1 MRSRVRRASEKAL
14 AVAGLLLLLAACEGG
29 VKFQVPS
36 YGFDDTYIP
45 FGRD

>member
-1 MRSRVRRASEKAL
+1 VAARRASAKIL
-14 AVAGLLLLLAACEGG
+14 PIAGLLLLLAACEGG

-36 YGFDDTYIP
+36 YGFGDTYIP